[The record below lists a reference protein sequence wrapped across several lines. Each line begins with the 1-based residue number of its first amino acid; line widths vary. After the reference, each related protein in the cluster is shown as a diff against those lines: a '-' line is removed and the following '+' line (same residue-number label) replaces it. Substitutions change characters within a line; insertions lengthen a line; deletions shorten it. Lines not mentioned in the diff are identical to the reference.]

1 MNLPVTFLWPKLL
14 VLLALV
20 PMLAWGYARMVH
32 RRRRTVASSGKLGG
46 LLRDAAAGSSRWR
59 RIVPPA
65 LYVSALTMMALA
77 IARPAAVIT
86 LPSQHDIVV
95 LAMDVSGSMRATDVK
110 PNRLAAAQ
118 EAAKAFIAEQPS
130 STRIGV
136 VSFAALATVVQP
148 PTDNRDDV
156 IAAIDRFQLDRG
168 TAIGSGIL
176 VALKTIFPDIK
187 FDLQSQNPRGDGSKA
202 GRKGKALD
210 PAAPKDTD
218 KDKSVDG
225 GQVAAPGSYGSAV
238 IILLSDGQTTT
249 GPDPIESARMASE
262 RGVRVYTVGVGT
274 QSGETLRAEG
284 WSMRVRLDEDALKAI
299 ANVTLGEYFYA
310 GSAPD
315 LKRIYKTLN
324 SKFTLE
330 RKETEIT
337 AFFVAAAALFALLA
351 GALSMLW
358 FNRIL

>member
-1 MNLPVTFLWPKLL
+1 
-14 VLLALV
+14 
-20 PMLAWGYARMVH
+20 
-32 RRRRTVASSGKLGG
+32 
-46 LLRDAAAGSSRWR
+46 
-59 RIVPPA
+59 
-65 LYVSALTMMALA
+65 
-77 IARPAAVIT
+77 
-86 LPSQHDIVV
+86 
-95 LAMDVSGSMRATDVK
+95 MRATDVK
-110 PNRLAAAQ
+110 PIRLAAAQ

-187 FDLQSQNPRGDGSKA
+187 FDLQSQNPRGDGSRP

-210 PAAPKDTD
+210 PAAPKDND

-337 AFFVAAAALFALLA
+337 AFFVAAAALFALIA

>member
-1 MNLPVTFLWPKLL
+1 MSLPVTFLWPKLL

-20 PMLAWGYARMVH
+20 PVVAWAYARMVH
-32 RRRRTVASSGKLGG
+32 RKRHVIAGSGKLAM
-46 LLRDAAAGSSRWR
+46 LRDAMAGSSRLR

-65 LYVSALTMMALA
+65 LYVSALTMMVLA

-86 LPSQHDIVV
+86 LPSQHDVVV
-95 LAMDVSGSMRATDVK
+95 LAMDVSGSMRAVDVK

-136 VSFAALATVVQP
+136 VSFAATATVVQP

-176 VALKTIFPDIK
+176 VALKAIFPDVK
-187 FDLQSQNPRGDGSKA
+187 FDLQSQNPRGDGSKG
-202 GRKGKALD
+202 GRRAKSLD
-210 PAAPKDTD
+210 PPPPKD
-218 KDKSVDG
+218 KDKKAGPTG
-225 GQVAAPGSYGSAV
+225 GQVVAPGSYGSAV

-249 GPDPIESARMASE
+249 GPDPVESARMAAE

-274 QSGETLRAEG
+274 QSGETLKAEG

-299 ANVTLGEYFYA
+299 SNVTLGEYFYD

-330 RKETEIT
+330 KKETEIT
-337 AFFVAAAALFALLA
+337 AFFVAAAALFALVA

-358 FNRIL
+358 FNRSL

>member
-1 MNLPVTFLWPKLL
+1 MTFLWPKLL
-14 VLLALV
+14 VLLVLV
-20 PMLAWGYARMVH
+20 PLAIWAYARLVRRKQQAAVGYA
-32 RRRRTVASSGKLGG
+32 KLAMF
-46 LLRDAAAGSSRWR
+46 RDAMAGSGRLR
-59 RIVPPA
+59 RSLPPA
-65 LYVSALTMMALA
+65 LYVSALTMMVLA

-95 LAMDVSGSMRATDVK
+95 LAMDVSGSMRAVDVK

-136 VSFAALATVVQP
+136 VSFAATATVVQP
-148 PTDNRDDV
+148 PTDVREDV

-176 VALKTIFPDIK
+176 VALKTIFPDVK
-187 FDLQSQNPRGDGSKA
+187 FDLQAQNPRGDGARPGRRGRSLDQDKAAPGDRDKA
-202 GRKGKALD
+202 GI
-210 PAAPKDTD
+210 
-218 KDKSVDG
+218 DG
-225 GQVAAPGSYGSAV
+225 GQIAAPGSYGNAV

-249 GPDPIESARMASE
+249 GPDPIESARMAAE

-274 QSGETLRAEG
+274 QAGETLRAEG
-284 WSMRVRLDEDALKAI
+284 WSMRVRLDEQSLKKI
-299 ANVTLGEYFYA
+299 ADVTLGDYFYA

-330 RKETEIT
+330 KKETEIT
-337 AFFVAAAALFALLA
+337 AVFVAAAALFALLA